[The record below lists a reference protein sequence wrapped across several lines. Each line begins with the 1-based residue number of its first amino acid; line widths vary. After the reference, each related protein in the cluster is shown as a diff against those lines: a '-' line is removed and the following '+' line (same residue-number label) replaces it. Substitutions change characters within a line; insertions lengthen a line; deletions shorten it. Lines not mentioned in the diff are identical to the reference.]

1 MLAGNSTPPKS
12 GLAAAWFLV
21 SRVFFAPASI
31 LAQKQAGDVHYVK
44 SGQLA
49 SISAS
54 PQHSGRLS
62 YSVRNACIG
71 STRVAFR
78 AGS

>member
-1 MLAGNSTPPKS
+1 MLAGNSTPPKP

-31 LAQKQAGDVHYVK
+31 LAQKQAGDVHYVE

-49 SISAS
+49 SAS